1 MYVTILNRLILSHV
15 QSILKFVL
23 GEIAPV
29 GPTSFEFVVP
39 EGAPVTV
46 SPSVGTVLPG
56 KVSQN
61 ITCICKT
68 KTVKFESREM
78 TFLLKLPEMS
88 HTSEVHSYSH

>member
-1 MYVTILNRLILSHV
+1 MYITILNRLILSHV
-15 QSILKFVL
+15 QSILNFVL

-61 ITCICKT
+61 
-68 KTVKFESREM
+68 TVLPVSVKQKQ
-78 TFLLKLPEMS
+78 LNLKA
-88 HTSEVHSYSH
+88 VK